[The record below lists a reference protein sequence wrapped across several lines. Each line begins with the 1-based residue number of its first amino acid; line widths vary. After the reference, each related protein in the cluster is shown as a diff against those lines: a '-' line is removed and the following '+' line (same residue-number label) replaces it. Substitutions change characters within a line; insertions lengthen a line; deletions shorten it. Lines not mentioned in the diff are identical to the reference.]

1 MNKMSIG
8 RRVAVISA
16 LVEGT
21 SIRATCRMTGA
32 AKNTVVKL
40 LEELGAACLAYQ
52 QEHLVDLPCKRLQC
66 DEIWSFVGMKEKQL
80 DPALRGKVD
89 LGDVWTWT
97 ALDADTKLVPCFHV
111 GKRTGRDARS
121 FMTDL
126 AGRLANRV
134 QLTTDGLKIYLTA
147 VEDAFGWNGV
157 DYAMLEKIYG
167 PSPDGPQRRYS
178 PAECIGAI
186 KNPIMGNPDS
196 DHISTSHAE
205 RGNLTMR
212 MGMRRFTR
220 LTNAFSKKIEN
231 HRHAVA
237 LHFMHYN
244 YCRPHMTLTRAAR
257 GIYRTPAMAA
267 GLTDHVWKVEELIA
281 LLPN

>member
-1 MNKMSIG
+1 
-8 RRVAVISA
+8 
-16 LVEGT
+16 
-21 SIRATCRMTGA
+21 MTGV

-40 LEELGAACLAYQ
+40 LEEVGAACLAYQ
-52 QEHLVDLPCKRLQC
+52 QEHLVSLPCKRLQC
-66 DEIWSFVGMKEKQL
+66 DEIWSFVGMKERQV

-97 ALDADTKLVPCFHV
+97 ALDADTKIVPCFHV
-111 GKRTGRDARS
+111 GKRNGRDARS

-186 KNPIMGNPDS
+186 KNPVMGNPDS
-196 DHISTSHAE
+196 DHISTSHVE

-244 YCRPHMTLTRAAR
+244 YCRPHMTLTRAEK